1 MNKSFTRQPNHQG
14 FTLIELVVVIII
26 LGILAV
32 TAAPKFINLTSDA
45 TKASLESLQG
55 SIKSANALVY
65 AKAAID
71 SQEKLNPG
79 EIEHNGVKITTIV
92 GYIAPTAENLPK
104 AIEGTFAE
112 LSSPAGTFTED
123 WGLYNI
129 PNNAGV
135 YIFPQGHDINSN
147 CHLRYVVTAT
157 EPEPAFFSLVSSG
170 C

>member
-1 MNKSFTRQPNHQG
+1 M
-14 FTLIELVVVIII
+14 
-26 LGILAV
+26 
-32 TAAPKFINLTSDA
+32 
-45 TKASLESLQG
+45 
-55 SIKSANALVY
+55 
-65 AKAAID
+65 
-71 SQEKLNPG
+71 
-79 EIEHNGVKITTIV
+79 KITTIV

-104 AIEGTFAE
+104 AIEGTFAK

-147 CHLRYVVTAT
+147 CHLRYIVTPT
-157 EPEPAFFSLVSSG
+157 DPEPAFFSLVSSG